1 VHSHLDR
8 LSSNCLEPLL
18 RQAEIGVSQ
27 LRSAIMI
34 GQVKPIMRS
43 NTDTG
48 NVKIFFI
55 IVFFCIQPPVLDRGL
70 FQYRRGEKDGV
81 QVWYIS
87 QNGG

>member
-1 VHSHLDR
+1 LSETAASAGRIRGR
-8 LSSNCLEPLL
+8 LPALAML
-18 RQAEIGVSQ
+18 
-27 LRSAIMI
+27 I
-34 GQVKPIMRS
+34 GQDSPIMRS

-70 FQYRRGEKDGV
+70 FQYRRGEKDGL